1 MDKWRDGFIT
11 YLMAEKRVSAKTVES
26 YGYDLEQF
34 LDFLTTREKLDPAR
48 YLPAVDH
55 RLIRRFLGY
64 LYQKGYSKRSV
75 ARKLACLRTFFK
87 YLCRENLLARN
98 PLALMKSPRLE
109 QRLPGFLHVD
119 EVEAIL
125 LRPDTS
131 TPLGLRD
138 RALLETLYA
147 TGVRVSELVA
157 LNIGDVDYSEGSV
170 QVMGKGGKE
179 RLVPLGSEA
188 IAALGRYL
196 QQARPRL
203 ACASGERRALF
214 LNRWGKRL
222 SARSV
227 RRVLDKYV
235 AEVALAKHLSP
246 HTLRHSFATH
256 LLNAGADLRSV
267 QELLGHASIS
277 TTQIYTHVTRERLK
291 SVYQQTHPRA

>member
-1 MDKWRDGFIT
+1 
-11 YLMAEKRVSAKTVES
+11 LMAEKRVSAKTLES

-34 LDFLTTREKLDPAR
+34 QDFLSKHEKLDPAR
-48 YLPAVDH
+48 HLPAVDH

-64 LYQKGYSKRSV
+64 LYQQGYSKRSV

-98 PLALMKSPRLE
+98 PLALMKTPRLE
-109 QRLPGFLHVD
+109 HKLPGFLYVE

-125 LRPDTS
+125 TRPDTS

-157 LNIGDVDYSEGSV
+157 LNVGDVDYSDGSV

-196 QQARPRL
+196 REGRPHL
-203 ACASGERRALF
+203 ASSSGERRALF

-235 AEVALAKHLSP
+235 AEVALSRQLSP

-291 SVYQQTHPRA
+291 SVYQKSHPRA